1 MSMLSYIKNA
11 IGKWWANFTMSAED
25 RYLSQATDIVDL
37 EGRLKNIMF
46 HDHHNYNRFRGA

>member
-1 MSMLSYIKNA
+1 MLSYIKNA

-25 RYLSQATDIVDL
+25 RYLSQATDIVDF

-46 HDHHNYNRFRGA
+46 HDHHNHNRFRGA